1 MEVVK
6 LIIAGKGH
14 GRRETNILKRK
25 IMNNENK
32 KLNGFEQCKT
42 LKEGW
47 YVKIHKKNNYPL
59 EGVITYYDYGDKQ
72 LAINNV
78 VVNFE
83 EVLNV
88 EILKT

>member
-47 YVKIHKKNNYPL
+47 YVKIHKKNN
-59 EGVITYYDYGDKQ
+59 
-72 LAINNV
+72 
-78 VVNFE
+78 
-83 EVLNV
+83 
-88 EILKT
+88 